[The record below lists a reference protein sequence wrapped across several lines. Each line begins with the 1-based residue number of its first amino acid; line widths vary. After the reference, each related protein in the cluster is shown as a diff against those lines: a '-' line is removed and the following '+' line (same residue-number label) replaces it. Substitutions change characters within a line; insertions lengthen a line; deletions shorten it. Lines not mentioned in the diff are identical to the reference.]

1 MSVERNWNLNET
13 LGRVAKTGIVESA
26 INLQLG
32 LKRVDGSKETVGRF
46 RLPLN
51 SLADG
56 GFVTRRVIEGHRIFD
71 VQILRELDGSYSIGV
86 HQGRSTPLAPYA
98 VP

>member
-32 LKRVDGSKETVGRF
+32 LKRADGSRQIVGRF
-46 RLPLN
+46 RLPLS
-51 SLADG
+51 SLADS
-56 GFVTRRVIEGHRIFD
+56 GFVARRVIEGHRVFD
-71 VQILRELDGSYSIGV
+71 VQVLRELDGSYSIGV
-86 HQGRSTPLAPYA
+86 HEGRSTPLAPYA